1 MSDPRDIIYVH
12 AEVPSSDDVR
22 VFYEIPSV
30 VADFIRLTAPDVA
43 FVDALVTVYEGID
56 ALYDLLDE
64 LCAGFKAYASGDDA
78 EMSGPYEDARAA
90 VAARR
95 RQGA

>member
-1 MSDPRDIIYVH
+1 MSDPRDVIYVH

-30 VADFIRLTAPDVA
+30 VAASIREAAPDA
-43 FVDALVTVYEGID
+43 SFVEGLVTVYEGID
-56 ALYDLLDE
+56 SLYDLLDE
-64 LCAGFKAYASGDDA
+64 LCADFKTGGDA
-78 EMSGPYEDARAA
+78 GISGPYEVARAA